1 MIDSLIRLGVAVQ
14 PDPATP
20 ALDVFGC
27 AGRLPASKAQLY
39 IGNSGTTVRFL
50 TALATLGHGEFRLD
64 GATDAAAADPRSARR
79 ARQFGCR
86 RTERIGQRLPAG
98 GRAWARPARRQG
110 DVRGNVS
117 SQFLSGLLLAAAY
130 ARAAGRADGRRPFSL
145 TALCGDDAGRDA
157 RFGVTV
163 ESASPRFPS
172 SSLTLPVV

>member
-64 GATDAAAADPRSARR
+64 GTLRMRQRPIQDLLNALGSLGVDARSESGNGCPPVVVHGRGLPGGKAT
-79 ARQFGCR
+79 
-86 RTERIGQRLPAG
+86 
-98 GRAWARPARRQG
+98 
-110 DVRGNVS
+110 VRGDIS
-117 SQFLSGLLLAAAY
+117 ASFSADCSWRRLR
-130 ARAAGRADGRRPFSL
+130 RAAGRADGRRPFSL
-145 TALCGDDAGRDA
+145 TTVCADDAGRDA
-157 RFGVTV
+157 QFRRDG
-163 ESASPRFPS
+163 
-172 SSLTLPVV
+172 